1 MKTLTVFTS
10 TYNRNHTICRL
21 FKSLCCQTSDDFEW
35 LIIDDGSN
43 DGTREWV
50 EGLGIKISNEGER
63 FDWMGQSLASIND
76 DHFVVLSQN
85 TIWGKPLRIEYIFKP
100 NGGLYTGYNTAYSS
114 IKTELCVCIDSDD
127 FMPND
132 AIEKIISCWK
142 SRNLVSKNN
151 IDFCG
156 VVGLDYNVVDHKP
169 IGGLFPDNVQYEYLE
184 DLKHRGD
191 TKQVM
196 RTDLMRAVSPQIG
209 FLGERDFNP
218 YYMLMQVCDKYPI
231 LVINENLCWV
241 EYQTSGDSM
250 SKNIWKQYVRSPR
263 SYAKYRIMQLQL
275 RHGINLKRKIELCVH
290 YISSCIISKD
300 EKCFHNSPC
309 KLLTFLVYPL
319 GLLFTIIVKYK
330 SRK

>member
-63 FDWMGQSLASIND
+63 FDWMGQSLASFNH

-85 TIWGKPLRIEYIFKP
+85 TIWGKPLRIEYIYKP

-132 AIEKIISCWK
+132 AIEKIISYWK

-156 VVGLDYNVVDHKP
+156 VVGLDYNVVDRKP
-169 IGGLFPDNVQYEYLE
+169 IGGFFPNNVRYEYLE

-218 YYMLMQVCDKYPI
+218 YYMLMQVCDKYPF

-263 SYAKYRIMQLQL
+263 SYAKYRIMQLQM

-290 YISSCIISKD
+290 YISSCIMSKD

-309 KLLTFLVYPL
+309 KLLTFLVFPL
-319 GLLFTIIVKYK
+319 GLLFTIFVKYK